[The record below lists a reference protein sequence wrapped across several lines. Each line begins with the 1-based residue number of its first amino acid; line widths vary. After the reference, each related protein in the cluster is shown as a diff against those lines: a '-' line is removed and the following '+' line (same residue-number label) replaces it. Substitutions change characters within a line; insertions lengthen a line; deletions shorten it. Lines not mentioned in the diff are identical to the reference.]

1 MGGIMD
7 LKQMIGARIKDIRNK
22 QGITQEQLSEKI
34 GINTK
39 YLSSIERGKE
49 NPTLNILLNLAQSL
63 DVNLDEI
70 FSDIQIEDPK
80 NRKAMINSLLNQVD
94 DEQLKFAY
102 KILSAII
109 K

>member
-1 MGGIMD
+1 
-7 LKQMIGARIKDIRNK
+7 MIGARIKDIRNK
-22 QGITQEQLSEKI
+22 QGITQEQLSERV

-49 NPTLNILLNLAQSL
+49 NPTLNTLLKLTQSL

-70 FSDIQIEDPK
+70 FSNLQIEDPAK
-80 NRKAMINSLLNQVD
+80 RKSLIISLLDEAD
-94 DEQLKFAY
+94 DEQLKLAY
-102 KILSAII
+102 KILSAVI